1 MLGNNLNTEDKTFI
15 SSLEDYLDK
24 RSLFTLAI
32 SNEVKEIVNQI
43 KEKGDEAVIELTNKF
58 DNRRVSSADDLLVSA
73 VQIEESYSRVDPK
86 VISAMKFSYE
96 RILDFHRNYMNK
108 GQLHTNSKL
117 GKLSRPLESILVYA
131 PGGKASYPS
140 TVLMAAGPAKVAG
153 VKKIYLTSPFMG
165 GKFNDLILAASFIAG
180 IDQVFSVGGAQGIA
194 SFAYGSKTIPRVNK
208 IIGPGNKYVSEAKRL
223 LYGTVGIDMIAGPS
237 ELVLYADNSAN
248 PSIVAI
254 DLIAQAEHDDEA
266 CSILVTNDF
275 SLIEK
280 VNREIKRYLKT
291 LARNKIIE
299 KSLMQS
305 GLSIVVKNAKE
316 AIEVINKIAP
326 EHLQIISSDAKEI
339 GKKVEAAG
347 VIMIGQDS
355 ATALSDYVLGPSHI
369 LPTMGS
375 SKFSSGLSIGD
386 FLISSTYVNINSK
399 QREYK
404 DLITNACILAEAEG
418 LTAHSMSLK
427 ERMRIKD

>member
-1 MLGNNLNTEDKTFI
+1 MLGNKLNTEYKTFI

-24 RSLFTLAI
+24 TILFTLAI

-305 GLSIVVKNAKE
+305 GLSIVVKGAKE

-386 FLISSTYVNINSK
+386 FLISSSYVNINSK

>member
-1 MLGNNLNTEDKTFI
+1 MLGNNLNTDDKAFI
-15 SSLEDYLDK
+15 SSFEGYFNK
-24 RSLFTLAI
+24 RALFTLAI
-32 SNEVKEIVNQI
+32 SNEVKELVNQI
-43 KEKGDEAVIELTNKF
+43 KEKGDEALIELTNKF
-58 DNRRVSSADDLLVSA
+58 DKRRVSSVDDFLVSA
-73 VQIEESYSRVDPK
+73 AQIEESYSRVDPK

-96 RILDFHRNYMNK
+96 RILDFHRNYINK
-108 GQLHTNSKL
+108 DHLHTNSKL

-140 TVLMAAGPAKVAG
+140 TVLMAVGPAKVAG

-180 IDQVFSVGGAQGIA
+180 VDQVFSIGGAQGIA

-237 ELVLYADNSAN
+237 ELVVYADNSAN

-266 CSILVTNDF
+266 CSILITNDS

-280 VNREIKRYLKT
+280 VNREIKRYLEA
-291 LARNKIIE
+291 LARKKTIK

-305 GLSIVVKNAKE
+305 GLSIVVKNTKE
-316 AIEVINKIAP
+316 AIEIINKIAP
-326 EHLQIISSDAKEI
+326 EHLQIISSDAEVI
-339 GKKVEAAG
+339 GKKIEAAG
-347 VIMIGQDS
+347 VILIGQDS

-386 FLISSTYVNINSK
+386 FLISSSYVNINSQ

-404 DLITNACILAEAEG
+404 DLITNACILEEAEG